1 MPPRSGATAGSACL
15 PSAVAATPWLSVLL
29 YGLASRKS
37 FTIGTM
43 TAMRCISVTW
53 VVLGKMAKRE
63 AERGRRSPW
72 TSPPFSRNI
81 SATCSSRMP
90 SASPKMKNM
99 GNVVAFSLSAPRS
112 CPFEAVA
119 SIRLT
124 NFGKSSGV
132 GLSFLYSTS
141 MVEPFLGHAVA
152 AERGR
157 NDDHLPHLVRMAD
170 RARHRHAAAHAVADE
185 VRFGDLEM
193 IEQRRHIVGEVF
205 LADVAFDVRRAP
217 VALHFDGDH
226 LPRLGEF
233 GDPAGPVV
241 GDGHERAVKQHHRI
255 AASVDFVVHFQPV
268 DRRVARRWLFLRR
281 YDSRHEH
288 HQE

>member
-112 CPFEAVA
+112 CPFEA
-119 SIRLT
+119 
-124 NFGKSSGV
+124 
-132 GLSFLYSTS
+132 
-141 MVEPFLGHAVA
+141 
-152 AERGR
+152 
-157 NDDHLPHLVRMAD
+157 
-170 RARHRHAAAHAVADE
+170 
-185 VRFGDLEM
+185 
-193 IEQRRHIVGEVF
+193 
-205 LADVAFDVRRAP
+205 
-217 VALHFDGDH
+217 DH

-241 GDGHERAVKQHHRI
+241 RDGHERAVEQRHRI